1 MMNRSSIQVPS
12 GFNQVSDPR
21 RRFLQNVLS
30 GIGLAGLASMGFAPG
45 VTRAEDPVTEGLRNA
60 PSAKRDQD
68 ILNFALNLEYLEAEF
83 YLRAATGQGL
93 SVADDISGEGGTPGE
108 VTGGRQVNFDTA
120 AIRDYANEIAA
131 DELAHVRLLRQAIKK
146 PVPRVAIDLT
156 ASFTAAAHAAGLAGP
171 TEEFDAF
178 ANETNFLL
186 AAYIFEDV
194 GVTAYKGAAPLLRSN
209 AILEVAA
216 GLLAV
221 EAYHAGLIR
230 GVLFS
235 RGLGAQANAISNLRD
250 AVDGDTDIDQG
261 ILNDDS
267 TPNIVPTDANGLT
280 FSRTPGQVLNIVYL
294 NSTGTPG
301 GFFPN
306 GIAGKIQ

>member
-1 MMNRSSIQVPS
+1 MFNRLSIVPASTSSRFS
-12 GFNQVSDPR
+12 TPR
-21 RRFLQNVLS
+21 RRFLQQALG
-30 GIGLAGLASMGFAPG
+30 GIGIAGLAHLGFMPNAALA
-45 VTRAEDPVTEGLRNA
+45 VDPTTEGLRKQ

-93 SVADDISGEGGTPGE
+93 TVADDISGEGGTPGE
-108 VTGGRQVNFDTA
+108 VTGGRAVNFDTA

-131 DELAHVRLLRQAIKK
+131 DELAHVRLLRSALKK
-146 PVPRVAIDLT
+146 PVPRVAIDLS
-156 ASFTAAAHAAGLAGP
+156 ASFTAAARAAGLVGP

-178 ANETNFLL
+178 ANESNFLL

-235 RGLGAQANAISNLRD
+235 KGLGTQANAISDLRD
-250 AVDGDTDIDQG
+250 AVDGDADLDQG
-261 ILNDDS
+261 ILNTDS
-267 TPNIVPTDANGLT
+267 TANIVPTDANGLT

-294 NSTGTPG
+294 NSAGTPG
-301 GFFPN
+301 GFFPA